1 MKAVKILLL
10 LLFSISNSQTE
21 IEIKNGETIEFLL
34 DSTTIYVTYHFI
46 IPESEIY
53 KNAILI

>member
-21 IEIKNGETIEFLL
+21 IEIKNGETIEFPL
-34 DSTTIYVTYHFI
+34 DSTTIYVT
-46 IPESEIY
+46 
-53 KNAILI
+53 